1 MPAAAKVRREFILF
15 TFFFS
20 NFFFLNSMKLVCEG
34 RTCVCMFVCVC
45 VRATG
50 CAAVL
55 VHAQA

>member
-1 MPAAAKVRREFILF
+1 MPAAAKVSLEFILF

-34 RTCVCMFVCVC
+34 RTCVCVCLSVC